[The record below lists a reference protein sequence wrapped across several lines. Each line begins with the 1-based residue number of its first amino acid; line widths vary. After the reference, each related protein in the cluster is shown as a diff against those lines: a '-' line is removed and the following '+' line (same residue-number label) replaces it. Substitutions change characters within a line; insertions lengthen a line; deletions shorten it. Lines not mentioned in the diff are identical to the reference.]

1 MVMSSM
7 VLSEEMVLL
16 RSTTFAAATQYL
28 GPIDSGPYRSARI
41 EFDVE
46 SETGTSTVDAELQY
60 FSQANNE
67 YTDWLDGAGT
77 VMKINN
83 YADGET
89 GRRFIDLALGNTGGA
104 DADKVLV
111 VGNNTYY
118 DTNLVPVWRIKLVT
132 TGAPVISAS
141 IYFRP

>member
-16 RSTTFAAATQYL
+16 RSQLMPAGTYIL

-46 SETGTSTVDAELQY
+46 SETGTSTVDAELEY
-60 FSQANNE
+60 FSQANGE

-89 GRRFIDLALGNTGGA
+89 GRRWIDLALGNTGGS

-118 DTNLVPVWRIKLVT
+118 DTNLVPTFRIELVT
-132 TGAPVISAS
+132 TGAPIISAS